1 MSVFFFVKLTIRK
14 YRRREA
20 ESRRIMECL
29 FLNGGTVALLDENT
43 VTLLG
48 GNDMDRTTG

>member
-1 MSVFFFVKLTIRK
+1 VKRQSKNIVV
-14 YRRREA
+14 EA
-20 ESRRIMECL
+20 ESRRIMWNNGVYL